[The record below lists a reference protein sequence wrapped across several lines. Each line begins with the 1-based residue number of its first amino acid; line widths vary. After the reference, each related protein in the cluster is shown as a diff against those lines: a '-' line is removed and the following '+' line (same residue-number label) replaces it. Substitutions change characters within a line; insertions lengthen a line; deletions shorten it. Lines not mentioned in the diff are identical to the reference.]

1 MLPMA
6 RVPFTIK
13 KSTIREDTM
22 FFQTSRFENITAADL
37 RDKMEKGED
46 FLLLDVRTP
55 AEHAADAIEGS
66 RLLPVQELSFRVREL
81 PLDKEIIV
89 YCRVGNRSAF
99 AATYLA
105 RLGYTVKNLEGGIMT
120 WNMAQ
125 DRPLAWVS

>member
-1 MLPMA
+1 
-6 RVPFTIK
+6 
-13 KSTIREDTM
+13 M
-22 FFQTSRFENITAADL
+22 FFQASKFENITADDL

-55 AEHAADAIEGS
+55 AEHSADAIEGS
-66 RLLPVQELSFRVREL
+66 YLLPVQELSFRVREL
-81 PLDKEIIV
+81 PRDREIIV

-105 RLGYTVKNLEGGIMT
+105 RLGYNVKNLEGGIMT
-120 WNMAQ
+120 WNIAQ

>member
-1 MLPMA
+1 
-6 RVPFTIK
+6 
-13 KSTIREDTM
+13 M
-22 FFQTSRFENITAADL
+22 FFQASKFENITADDL

-55 AEHAADAIEGS
+55 AEHSADAIEGS
-66 RLLPVQELSFRVREL
+66 YLLPVQELSFRVREL
-81 PLDKEIIV
+81 PRDREIIV

-105 RLGYTVKNLEGGIMT
+105 RLGYNVKNLEGGIMT

-125 DRPLAWVS
+125 DRPLARVS